1 MSYGDEGALF
11 EAAFAELKSLVDDD
25 PESLKTAWEE
35 KEGVAKLCDKILSQV
50 RLFEDVEETL
60 PHAFTPNVSKSG
72 VRARRE
78 FDERWREG
86 VSYVANRDFREILS
100 KLVINLDFDDDSG
113 PAQELA
119 PHDPLANKI
128 EDWKYD
134 ALEEARAIE
143 TMADYAFDHAEDL
156 AWVESSL
163 EAWEKL
169 KAIGLDLKGAL
180 WRRRSIPFILV
191 PPQVSSRYGKDRASL
206 YRRLH
211 QAGQAFI
218 FGAPLAA
225 LSLQR
230 AVLEEVLKKHWG
242 AADRWVE
249 TAGLP
254 ELSWEARA
262 CRLKRLANDALHND
276 PEQLTP
282 DQHDRAVIENFLLL
296 RLLIENAPEDLD
308 GHRRSTR

>member
-35 KEGVAKLCDKILSQV
+35 KEGVAKLCDKIMSQV
-50 RLFEDVEETL
+50 RLFEEVEETL

-86 VSYVANRDFREILS
+86 VSYVANREFREILS

-119 PHDPLANKI
+119 PPDPLADKI
-128 EDWKYD
+128 ADWKYD
-134 ALEEARAIE
+134 ASEEASAIE
-143 TMADYAFDHAEDL
+143 SMADYAFDHAEDL
-156 AWVESSL
+156 GWVDSSL

-211 QAGQAFI
+211 QAGLAFI
-218 FGAPLAA
+218 FGAPLAS

-230 AVLEEVLKKHWG
+230 AVMEEVLMRHWG
-242 AADRWVE
+242 AEKGWVRD
-249 TAGLP
+249 AGLP
-254 ELSWEARA
+254 ELPWGIRA
-262 CRLKRLANDALHND
+262 DQLKKMAGDALHGD
-276 PEQLTP
+276 PEKYSSDEL
-282 DQHDRAVIENFLLL
+282 DRRIIKNFLLL
-296 RLLIENAPEDLD
+296 RILIENAPEDLEA
-308 GHRRSTR
+308 HKQQKK